1 MQGSKHTLQIEYGN
15 NREYFAVRVCSADM
29 KNAYMPVGAVVV
41 VHKQRYAD
49 NGDIVLAVLN
59 GKLVY
64 RYYRTDGDDL
74 YLFPANND
82 LPVVFR
88 LGLLGEFMPLH
99 AFPPSSDVPVI
110 VALTHSSK

>member
-1 MQGSKHTLQIEYGN
+1 MQESKHTLQIEYGN

-59 GKLVY
+59 GKLIY
-64 RYYRTDGDDL
+64 RYYKTDGDDL

-82 LPVVFR
+82 LMPIAIKKTDD
-88 LGLLGEFMPLH
+88 LLLLGKVVEIRIG
-99 AFPPSSDVPVI
+99 VN
-110 VALTHSSK
+110 